1 MNRVVAWWLR
11 GAPGD
16 DPLQRRRAMLVQI
29 VCALCLAL
37 LTLAE
42 ILRVVQIGPSR
53 RAAYL
58 IPTVVNMLLF
68 GAALAAWRMARSG
81 RQRLGVR
88 ILTWSCTALFA
99 VPPCFEGMRYSAYT
113 IIVFAPNLA
122 IVALLL
128 GRRELWASLAVI
140 TGGIM
145 IGSLRD
151 AAMFGGRTPSVPSLG
166 VGGEAAVAFLFLVI
180 VLDQFGCA
188 LWDSLAESLER
199 GRELE
204 RMRSAM
210 MRTERMNLTATL
222 GAGVVHDMNNQLAV
236 LMASSDLMRGRLAR
250 GEAITPDLVEAISL
264 SSRQAATMT
273 KRLLGLGRQRKEEPA
288 APVDL
293 TAVVQDL
300 SGLLRALL
308 GRGVALDLAL
318 APAPVVVRS
327 ARGRIDHILLNLV
340 SNARD
345 ATPNG
350 GRVTIRVS
358 GGGDAKLEVEDTGAG
373 ILPEVRAQL
382 FEPFFTTKE
391 ENGTGL
397 GLASVRALAEED
409 GGSVAVESEI
419 GRGSRFTVSWPR
431 AAS

>member
-1 MNRVVAWWLR
+1 
-11 GAPGD
+11 
-16 DPLQRRRAMLVQI
+16 
-29 VCALCLAL
+29 
-37 LTLAE
+37 
-42 ILRVVQIGPSR
+42 
-53 RAAYL
+53 
-58 IPTVVNMLLF
+58 
-68 GAALAAWRMARSG
+68 
-81 RQRLGVR
+81 
-88 ILTWSCTALFA
+88 
-99 VPPCFEGMRYSAYT
+99 
-113 IIVFAPNLA
+113 VFAPNLA